1 MEKSCR
7 KVMSI
12 LNLGLQCVGLMRKKM
27 SKEFEQVL
35 KQCNSI
41 KDIRNATKNY
51 PNLQQELNNS
61 LQLVKD
67 LLNSIFARQSLKTEL
82 FTTVNAATTEEIDQI
97 FDAILELDQ
106 TMLKTDKTWKTI
118 ENKTKFKTFF
128 EHCCQSRH
136 YFFSIKK

>member
-118 ENKTKFKTFF
+118 ENKEMKCVIFANL
-128 EHCCQSRH
+128 
-136 YFFSIKK
+136 

>member
-1 MEKSCR
+1 
-7 KVMSI
+7 MSI

-118 ENKTKFKTFF
+118 ENKEMKCVIFANL
-128 EHCCQSRH
+128 
-136 YFFSIKK
+136 